1 MAIDRRDILKAF
13 AAAPLVTSGLAQS
26 GRSAAAQPA
35 WPTRTVTI
43 IVPFPAGGQADLAA
57 RPVAIA
63 LDRIF
68 GKPVIVDNRAGGGG
82 GSVGNAQAARAEP
95 DGYTLLMTLSSL
107 AVLPEADRL
116 FGRPVAYEVSQ
127 FAPVARVLADPTLLA
142 VPASA
147 PWKTLQDFV
156 DDAKKRP
163 GEIPYGSSGP
173 YGTLHLAM
181 EMFAASA
188 GIKLQHI
195 PFRGAGP
202 ALTGLLSGT
211 VQALASAPGVL
222 KQQVEAGKVRVLA
235 NWGAERIPSFPDL
248 PTFKE
253 LGYADVE
260 FYIWAG
266 LFAPKAVPEPI
277 MTRLRG
283 AMAEALRSPEVAKTF
298 EAAGSPAAY
307 LDAPEFNKFLTVDSA
322 RLIAAVHKIGKV
334 E

>member
-1 MAIDRRDILKAF
+1 MDRRTILKSI
-13 AAAPLVTSGLAQS
+13 AAGPLWQLAVAS
-26 GRSAAAQPA
+26 TPARAQA
-35 WPTRTVTI
+35 DWPDRRIAI

-57 RPVAIA
+57 RPVALA
-63 LDRIF
+63 LERLL
-68 GKPVIVDNRAGGGG
+68 GKPVVVDNRAGGGG
-82 GSVGNAQAARAEP
+82 GSIGNAHAARAEA

-116 FGRPVAYEVSQ
+116 FDRPVAYEVSD

-142 VPASA
+142 VPAAA
-147 PWKTLQDFV
+147 PWKSLQDFV

-163 GEIPYGSSGP
+163 GQIPYGSSGP

-188 GIKLQHI
+188 GVKLQHV
-195 PFRGAGP
+195 PYRGAAP

-222 KQQVEAGKVRVLA
+222 KPQVDDGKLRVLA
-235 NWGAERIPSFPDL
+235 NWGAERIASFPQL

-253 LGYADVE
+253 LGYRDVE

-266 LFAPKAVPEPI
+266 LFAQRALPAPI
-277 MTRLRG
+277 MMKLRA
-283 AMAEALRSPEVAKTF
+283 AMRDAVKAPEVIKTF
-298 EAAGSPAAY
+298 EAAGSPVAY
-307 LDAPEFNKFLTVDSA
+307 LDAPEFATFVAADSA
-322 RLIAAVHKIGKV
+322 RLIAAVKKIGKV
-334 E
+334 G

>member
-1 MAIDRRDILKAF
+1 MDRRTILKSL
-13 AAAPLVTSGLAQS
+13 AAAPLSLSPLPALAQ
-26 GRSAAAQPA
+26 AD
-35 WPTRTVTI
+35 WPNRNITV

-57 RPVAIA
+57 RPIAIV
-63 LDRIF
+63 LEKLL
-68 GKPVIVDNRAGGGG
+68 GKPVVVDNRAGGAG
-82 GSVGNAQAARAEP
+82 GSIGNAQAARAEA
-95 DGYTLLMTLSSL
+95 DGHTLLMTLSSL

-116 FGRPVAYEVSQ
+116 FGRPVAYEMSD

-147 PWKTLQDFV
+147 PWKTLAEFV

-163 GEIPYGSSGP
+163 GQIPYGSSGP

-188 GIKLQHI
+188 GIKLQHV
-195 PFRGAGP
+195 PYRGAAP

-222 KQQVEAGKVRVLA
+222 KQQVDDGKIRVLA

-248 PTFKE
+248 PTFKQ

-266 LFAPKAVPEPI
+266 LFAQRALAEPI
-277 MTRLRG
+277 MTKLRG
-283 AMAEALRSPEVAKTF
+283 AMREAVKHR
-298 EAAGSPAAY
+298 
-307 LDAPEFNKFLTVDSA
+307 
-322 RLIAAVHKIGKV
+322 R
-334 E
+334 

>member
-1 MAIDRRDILKAF
+1 MDRRIVLKSL
-13 AAAPLVTSGLAQS
+13 AAASLLPAIGKASSAHAQA
-26 GRSAAAQPA
+26 G
-35 WPTRTVTI
+35 WPQRNITI

-57 RPVAIA
+57 RPIA
-63 LDRIF
+63 LALERQL
-68 GKPVIVDNRAGGGG
+68 GKPVVVDNRAGGAG
-82 GSVGNAQAARAEP
+82 GSIGNAQAARAEA
-95 DGYTLLMTLSSL
+95 DGHTLLMTLSSL

-116 FGRPVAYEVSQ
+116 FGRPVAYEMSD

-147 PWKTLQDFV
+147 PWKSLKEFV
-156 DDAKKRP
+156 DDAKARP
-163 GEIPYGSSGP
+163 GAIPYGSSGP
-173 YGTLHLAM
+173 YGTLHIAM

-188 GIKLQHI
+188 GNKLQHV
-195 PFRGAGP
+195 PYRGAAP

-222 KQQVEAGKVRVLA
+222 KQQIDDGKIRVLA
-235 NWGAERIPSFPDL
+235 NWGAERIPSFPNL

-266 LFAPKAVPEPI
+266 LFAQRALPEPV

-283 AMAEALRSPEVAKTF
+283 AMREAVKAPEVAKTY
-298 EAAGSPAAY
+298 EAAGSPVAY
-307 LDAPEFNKFLTVDSA
+307 LDAPEFGKFVEADSA
-322 RLIAAVHKIGKV
+322 RLIAAVKKIGKV

>member
-1 MAIDRRDILKAF
+1 MNRRELLRSVAALPLTSAAF
-13 AAAPLVTSGLAQS
+13 STAALAQAAAYPSRNITM
-26 GRSAAAQPA
+26 
-35 WPTRTVTI
+35 

-57 RPVAIA
+57 RPVALAMEKI
-63 LDRIF
+63 L
-68 GKPVIVDNRAGGGG
+68 GKSVIVDNRAGGGG
-82 GSVGNAQAARAEP
+82 GSVGNAAAARAEP

-116 FGRPVAYEVSQ
+116 FDRPVAYEVSQ

-147 PWKTLQDFV
+147 PWKTLQEFV
-156 DDAKKRP
+156 EDAKARP
-163 GEIPYGSSGP
+163 GKIPYGSSGP
-173 YGTLHLAM
+173 YGTLHIAM

-195 PFRGAGP
+195 PFRGAAP
-202 ALTGLLSGT
+202 ALTALLSDT

-222 KQQVEAGKVRVLA
+222 KQQVDDGKLRVLA
-235 NWGAERIPSFPDL
+235 NWGAERIPSFPNL

-253 LGYADVE
+253 LGYKDVE

-266 LFAPKAVPEPI
+266 LFAQSALPAPIMAQLRKAV
-277 MTRLRG
+277 
-283 AMAEALRSPEVAKTF
+283 AEAVKAPEVVKTF
-298 EAAGSPAAY
+298 EAAGSPVAY
-307 LDAPEFNKFLTVDSA
+307 LDAPEFSKFVTEDSA
-322 RLIAAVHKIGKV
+322 RLIAAVKKIGKV